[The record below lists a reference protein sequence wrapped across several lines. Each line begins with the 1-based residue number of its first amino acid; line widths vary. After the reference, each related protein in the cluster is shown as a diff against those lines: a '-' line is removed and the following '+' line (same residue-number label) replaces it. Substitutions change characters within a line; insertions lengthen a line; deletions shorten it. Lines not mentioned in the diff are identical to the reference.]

1 MNRKVSLK
9 NVAALAG
16 VATGTVSKYISN
28 PNLVKPQ
35 NREKIARAIKE
46 LNYTPNVLA
55 QALGRGRS
63 YNILLYIISE
73 NMIFESTWLHQL
85 PLIQVVGDYIN
96 TSKYNMHIKVGKTNE
111 TDAVLEY
118 IKKNIDGKNIDGV
131 ALVSTWQVSKNIIS
145 MLTKK
150 QFPFVLVDNH
160 IPEIETNG
168 FVIDNAQLAK
178 DLVGYLYDKGHRK
191 IGFISVPTEQQHIK
205 ERYQGF
211 IEGLKERGLELNES
225 WITYGDFSIQS
236 GRKAAYTILK
246 QRELP
251 TAVIGGNDNMA
262 VGFLNGVI
270 EHGIKVPEEMS
281 IVGIDNSIVAEAC
294 IPQLTTAQLP
304 MKEIGKAAIESLINL
319 IENDQFQITKKVFQ
333 CSLVERNS
341 VATIKNTK

>member
-1 MNRKVSLK
+1 MSKKVSLK

-16 VATGTVSKYISN
+16 VATGTVSKYISD
-28 PNLVKPQ
+28 PSLVKPK

-111 TDAVLEY
+111 SDAVLEY
-118 IKKNIDGKNIDGV
+118 IKKNINGKNIDGV
-131 ALVSTWQVSKNIIS
+131 ALVSTWQVSNNIIS

-150 QFPFVLVDNH
+150 QFPFVLIDNH
-160 IPEIETNG
+160 SPGIDTNG
-168 FVIDNAQLAK
+168 FVLDNIQLTK
-178 DLVGYLYDKGHRK
+178 DLVGYLYEKGHRK
-191 IGFISVPTEQQHIK
+191 IGFINVPSEQQHIR
-205 ERYQGF
+205 ERYEGFVQGL
-211 IEGLKERGLELNES
+211 EERGLEFNEK
-225 WITYGDFSIQS
+225 WITHGDFSIQS
-236 GRKAAYTILK
+236 GRNAADTMLR

-262 VGFLNGVI
+262 VGFLNGII
-270 EHGIKVPEEMS
+270 EQGIKVPEEIS
-281 IVGIDNSIVAEAC
+281 VVGIDNSIVSEAC

-304 MKEIGKAAIESLINL
+304 MKELGKAAIESLINR
-319 IENDQFQITKKVFQ
+319 IEDEQFTITKKVFQ
-333 CSLVERNS
+333 CSLVERYS
-341 VATIKNTK
+341 VATIK